1 MGTSSV
7 ESGKNRFAEIF
18 EKQRANQYRVAACNV
33 VERKEKL
40 RRLATA
46 VESTYRE
53 EIRAAMF
60 ADFGKSATEVDMNEI
75 LPLTSEI
82 KHVIRN
88 LSDWM
93 AKQRVG
99 TPISLLGSRS
109 FFRYEAK
116 GVCLIISPWNF
127 PFNLTFGPLISAIAA
142 GNTVVLK
149 PSELTPH
156 SAAVMS
162 KIIKDLFPDDEVALV
177 EGGADVSSELMEL
190 PFNHIFFTGSPNIGK
205 VVMAA
210 AAKNLSSVTLEL
222 GGKSPT
228 IVDET
233 ANIKSAAKLITWGKF
248 LNSGQVCIAPDYVF
262 VHESK
267 KEQFLNH
274 VREYLKIF
282 FGEHPL
288 ESESFTGIVN
298 ERHCNR
304 VMGYIDEALTQGAK
318 LEAGGKKGK
327 GNRIAPTVLS
337 NVPLASALMQNEIFG
352 PVMPV
357 FTYKD
362 IREVTDFIQKGK
374 KPLALYIYSKSSKN
388 KDFILKNTRAGGT
401 AINNNV
407 VQYFNSNLPFGG
419 SNNSGIG
426 KSHGFFGFQAFSD
439 ARGVYEQVA
448 PSALEYFMPPYN
460 KLKSRLVQMAIR
472 WI

>member
-1 MGTSSV
+1 MSAQASETTV
-7 ESGKNRFAEIF
+7 KRLKEIF
-18 EKQRANQYRVAACNV
+18 EKQKANQYRVAACNV

-40 RRLATA
+40 RRLSLAL
-46 VESTYRE
+46 ESTYRE
-53 EIRAAMF
+53 EIRTAMY

-82 KHVIRN
+82 KHVISN
-88 LSDWM
+88 LHDWM
-93 AKQRVG
+93 GKQRVG
-99 TPISLLGSRS
+99 TPTSLLGSRS
-109 FFRYEAK
+109 HYQYEPK

-142 GNTVVLK
+142 GNTAILK
-149 PSELTPH
+149 PSELTSK
-156 SAAVMS
+156 SAALMA
-162 KIIKDLFPDDEVALV
+162 KIVKDLFPEDEVAIV
-177 EGGADVSSELMEL
+177 EGGAEISAQLLEL
-190 PFNHIFFTGSPNIGK
+190 PFNHIFFTGSPAIGK

-233 ANIKSAAKLITWGKF
+233 ANIKSAAKFITWGKF

-267 KEQFLNH
+267 KELFLEH
-274 VREYLKIF
+274 VKAYIKAF
-282 FGEHPL
+282 FGENPL
-288 ESESFTGIVN
+288 ESESYTGIVN

-304 VMGYIDEALTQGAK
+304 LMGYLEEAITLGAK
-318 LEAGGKKGK
+318 VEAGGNKDS

-337 NVPLASALMQNEIFG
+337 NVPMNSALMQNEIFG
-352 PVMPV
+352 PLMPV
-357 FTYKD
+357 FGFKELS
-362 IREVTDFIQKGK
+362 EVTEFVQSGE
-374 KPLALYIYSKSSKN
+374 KPLALYIYSKSKKN
-388 KDFILKNTRAGGT
+388 KDYILKNSRAGGT

-439 ARGVYEQVA
+439 ARSVYEQLT
-448 PSALEYFMPPYN
+448 PSALEYFMPPYT
-460 KLKSRLVQMAIR
+460 KLKSKLVQMAIK